1 MTIATAAPK
10 TTTTGTTA
18 RRNTK
23 KTAAAKTS
31 AATTETTTLDT
42 EVEADE
48 QLAGVRGASVD
59 QVGDYLRHI
68 GRLSLLTAEEEAE
81 IARRIEVGLFAEE
94 KLNTEKDL
102 AKTLQRELR
111 WLVRD
116 GERAKERMIT
126 SNLRLVVSIAKRY
139 SQRGLPF
146 MDVIQEGNL
155 GLVRAVE
162 KFDYTQGY
170 KFSTYATWWIR
181 QAIARGLADK
191 ARAIR
196 IPVHTVERINRI
208 SRAERDLTV
217 DLGRA
222 PTVEEVAAEVAMEVA
237 DLVELKSRSHEPV
250 SIHTVVGDAEDSELG
265 DFIEDEETPSP
276 TAATENSLLN
286 RDMHALVATLP
297 EDEARV
303 IRMRFGLDDDQPMTL
318 DEISKRVHS
327 SRQAVSRVESRAR
340 LRMFAKAVSQDLQLY
355 LQ

>member
-1 MTIATAAPK
+1 MTITSVTTRN
-10 TTTTGTTA
+10 TTTDTTD
-18 RRNTK
+18 
-23 KTAAAKTS
+23 
-31 AATTETTTLDT
+31 EP
-42 EVEADE
+42 EVEVLS
-48 QLAGVRGASVD
+48 QVRGASTD

-68 GRLSLLTAEEEAE
+68 GRMPLLDAAEETE
-81 IARRIEVGLFAEE
+81 IARRIEVGLFAGE
-94 KLNTEKDL
+94 KLKE
-102 AKTLQRELR
+102 LQAADAVKKNRTKAHAEMMRDLR
-111 WLVRD
+111 WLQHD
-116 GERAKERMIT
+116 GERAKDRMIT
-126 SNLRLVVSIAKRY
+126 ANLRLVVSIAKRY
-139 SQRGLPF
+139 TQRGLPF

-217 DLGRA
+217 
-222 PTVEEVAAEVAMEVA
+222 EEVAEEVAMEVA

>member
-1 MTIATAAPK
+1 M
-10 TTTTGTTA
+10 TTA
-18 RRNTK
+18 VDHHTRENTNGV
-23 KTAAAKTS
+23 TSASAAAGHDD
-31 AATTETTTLDT
+31 DT
-42 EVEADE
+42 EVEVLG
-48 QLAGVRGASVD
+48 QVRGASTD

-68 GRLSLLTAEEEAE
+68 GRMPLLDAQEETE

-94 KLNTEKDL
+94 RL
-102 AKTLQRELR
+102 ALLDADGSLSASERNDYR
-111 WLVRD
+111 WLIHD
-116 GERAKERMIT
+116 GERAKDRMIT
-126 SNLRLVVSIAKRY
+126 ANLRLVVSIAKRY
-139 SQRGLPF
+139 TQRGLPF

-217 DLGRA
+217 DLGRT
-222 PTVEEVAAEVAMEVA
+222 PTVDEVAAEVAMEVA
-237 DLVELKSRSHEPV
+237 DLIDLKSRSHEPV

-276 TAATENSLLN
+276 GEATESSMLN
-286 RDMHALVATLP
+286 RDIHSLVEALP

>member
-1 MTIATAAPK
+1 MP
-10 TTTTGTTA
+10 
-18 RRNTK
+18 
-23 KTAAAKTS
+23 
-31 AATTETTTLDT
+31 E
-42 EVEADE
+42 
-48 QLAGVRGASVD
+48 
-59 QVGDYLRHI
+59 
-68 GRLSLLTAEEEAE
+68 GRL
-81 IARRIEVGLFAEE
+81 
-94 KLNTEKDL
+94 
-102 AKTLQRELR
+102 
-111 WLVRD
+111 
-116 GERAKERMIT
+116 
-126 SNLRLVVSIAKRY
+126 
-139 SQRGLPF
+139 
-146 MDVIQEGNL
+146 
-155 GLVRAVE
+155 
-162 KFDYTQGY
+162 
-170 KFSTYATWWIR
+170 
-181 QAIARGLADK
+181 
-191 ARAIR
+191 
-196 IPVHTVERINRI
+196 PVHTVERINRI

-222 PTVEEVAAEVAMEVA
+222 PTVEEVAEEVAMEVA

-340 LRMFAKAVSQDLQLY
+340 LRMFAKAVRQDLQLY

>member
-1 MTIATAAPK
+1 MTITSV
-10 TTTTGTTA
+10 TA
-18 RRNTK
+18 RDTK
-23 KTAAAKTS
+23 AAATSATTKTS
-31 AATTETTTLDT
+31 SMADHDDT
-42 EVEADE
+42 EVEVLS
-48 QLAGVRGASVD
+48 QVRGASTD

-68 GRLSLLTAEEEAE
+68 GRMPLLDAQEETE
-81 IARRIEVGLFAEE
+81 IARRIEVGLFAGE
-94 KLNTEKDL
+94 KLKEVE
-102 AKTLQRELR
+102 AGPKTKATAELKRDLR
-111 WLVRD
+111 WLIHD
-116 GERAKERMIT
+116 GERAKDKMIT
-126 SNLRLVVSIAKRY
+126 ANLRLVVSIAKRY
-139 SQRGLPF
+139 TQRGLPF

-222 PTVEEVAAEVAMEVA
+222 PTVEEVAEEVSMEVS
-237 DLVELKSRSHEPV
+237 DLVDLKSRSHEPV

-276 TAATENSLLN
+276 TAATENTLLN
-286 RDMHALVATLP
+286 RDMHALVAALP

>member
-1 MTIATAAPK
+1 MSTTIDSNVRANTKGATTAAQ
-10 TTTTGTTA
+10 TTT
-18 RRNTK
+18 
-23 KTAAAKTS
+23 S
-31 AATTETTTLDT
+31 ADDDV
-42 EVEADE
+42 EVEVLG
-48 QLAGVRGASVD
+48 QVRGASTD

-68 GRLSLLTAEEEAE
+68 GRMPLLDAQEETE

-94 KLNTEKDL
+94 KL
-102 AKTLQRELR
+102 AELDAAGKVSASDRSDYR
-111 WLVRD
+111 WLIHD
-116 GERAKERMIT
+116 GERAKDRMIT
-126 SNLRLVVSIAKRY
+126 ANLRLVVSIAKRY
-139 SQRGLPF
+139 TQRGLPF

-222 PTVEEVAAEVAMEVA
+222 PTVDEVAAEVAMEVA
-237 DLVELKSRSHEPV
+237 DLVDLKSRSHEPV

-276 TAATENSLLN
+276 GEATETSLLN
-286 RDMHALVATLP
+286 RDIHSLVEGLP
-297 EDEARV
+297 DDEARV

>member
-1 MTIATAAPK
+1 MATTTVAPHDTK
-10 TTTTGTTA
+10 TTTTD
-18 RRNTK
+18 
-23 KTAAAKTS
+23 
-31 AATTETTTLDT
+31 DT
-42 EVEADE
+42 EVEV
-48 QLAGVRGASVD
+48 LAQVRGASTD

-68 GRLSLLTAEEEAE
+68 GRMPLLDAAEETE
-81 IARRIEVGLFAEE
+81 IARRIEVGLFAGE
-94 KLNTEKDL
+94 KLKDIESGTASGTAEMKRDL
-102 AKTLQRELR
+102 K
-111 WLVRD
+111 WLIHD
-116 GERAKERMIT
+116 GERAKDKMIT
-126 SNLRLVVSIAKRY
+126 ANLRLVVSIAKRY
-139 SQRGLPF
+139 TQRGLPF

-222 PTVEEVAAEVAMEVA
+222 PTVEEVAEEVAMEVA
-237 DLVELKSRSHEPV
+237 DLVDLKSRSHEPV

-276 TAATENSLLN
+276 TDATESTLLN
-286 RDMHALVATLP
+286 RDIHALVATLP

>member
-1 MTIATAAPK
+1 MAVTTVAPNDTK
-10 TTTTGTTA
+10 NSTTTTDDA
-18 RRNTK
+18 
-23 KTAAAKTS
+23 
-31 AATTETTTLDT
+31 
-42 EVEADE
+42 EVEV
-48 QLAGVRGASVD
+48 LAQVRGASTD

-68 GRLSLLTAEEEAE
+68 GRMPLLDAAEETE
-81 IARRIEVGLFAEE
+81 IARRIEVGLFAGE
-94 KLNTEKDL
+94 KLKDL
-102 AKTLQRELR
+102 ESGAEKGTAEMKRDLK
-111 WLVRD
+111 WLVHD
-116 GERAKERMIT
+116 GERAKDKMIT
-126 SNLRLVVSIAKRY
+126 ANLRLVVSIAKRY
-139 SQRGLPF
+139 TQRGLPF

-222 PTVEEVAAEVAMEVA
+222 PTVEEVAEEVAMEVS
-237 DLVELKSRSHEPV
+237 DLVDLKSRSHEPV

-276 TAATENSLLN
+276 TDATESTLLN
-286 RDMHALVATLP
+286 RDIHALVATLP

>member
-1 MTIATAAPK
+1 MTITSVTTRN
-10 TTTTGTTA
+10 TTTDTTD
-18 RRNTK
+18 
-23 KTAAAKTS
+23 
-31 AATTETTTLDT
+31 EP
-42 EVEADE
+42 EVEVLS
-48 QLAGVRGASVD
+48 QVRGASTD

-68 GRLSLLTAEEEAE
+68 GRMPLLDAAEETE
-81 IARRIEVGLFAEE
+81 IARRIEVGLFAGE
-94 KLNTEKDL
+94 KLKE
-102 AKTLQRELR
+102 LQAADAVKKNRTKAHAEMMRDLR
-111 WLVRD
+111 WLQHD
-116 GERAKERMIT
+116 GERAKDRMIT
-126 SNLRLVVSIAKRY
+126 ANLRLVVSIAKRY
-139 SQRGLPF
+139 TQRGLPF

-222 PTVEEVAAEVAMEVA
+222 PTVDEVAEEVAMEVA

-276 TAATENSLLN
+276 TAATENALLN

>member
-1 MTIATAAPK
+1 MA
-10 TTTTGTTA
+10 TTTVTPD
-18 RRNTK
+18 TK
-23 KTAAAKTS
+23 TM
-31 AATTETTTLDT
+31 TTTDDA
-42 EVEADE
+42 EVEV
-48 QLAGVRGASVD
+48 LAQVRGASTD

-68 GRLSLLTAEEEAE
+68 GRMPLLDAQEETE
-81 IARRIEVGLFAEE
+81 IARRIEVGLFAGE
-94 KLNTEKDL
+94 KIKDIDAGRAEGDAQMVRDL
-102 AKTLQRELR
+102 K
-111 WLVRD
+111 WLVHD
-116 GERAKERMIT
+116 GERAKDKMIT
-126 SNLRLVVSIAKRY
+126 ANLRLVVSIAKRY
-139 SQRGLPF
+139 TQRGLPF

-222 PTVEEVAAEVAMEVA
+222 PTVEEVAEEVAMDVA
-237 DLVELKSRSHEPV
+237 DLVDLKSRSHEPV

-276 TAATENSLLN
+276 TVATESTLLN
-286 RDMHALVATLP
+286 RDIHALVATLP

>member
-1 MTIATAAPK
+1 
-10 TTTTGTTA
+10 
-18 RRNTK
+18 
-23 KTAAAKTS
+23 
-31 AATTETTTLDT
+31 
-42 EVEADE
+42 
-48 QLAGVRGASVD
+48 
-59 QVGDYLRHI
+59 
-68 GRLSLLTAEEEAE
+68 
-81 IARRIEVGLFAEE
+81 
-94 KLNTEKDL
+94 
-102 AKTLQRELR
+102 
-111 WLVRD
+111 
-116 GERAKERMIT
+116 
-126 SNLRLVVSIAKRY
+126 
-139 SQRGLPF
+139 

-222 PTVEEVAAEVAMEVA
+222 PTVDEVAEEVAMEVA
-237 DLVELKSRSHEPV
+237 DLIELKSRSHEPV

-276 TAATENSLLN
+276 TQATESSLLN
-286 RDMHALVATLP
+286 RDMHALVAALP
-297 EDEARV
+297 DDEARV

>member
-1 MTIATAAPK
+1 MSIATDHHVREN
-10 TTTTGTTA
+10 TTGA
-18 RRNTK
+18 
-23 KTAAAKTS
+23 TS
-31 AATTETTTLDT
+31 ASRADATTNDD
-42 EVEADE
+42 EVEVE
-48 QLAGVRGASVD
+48 VLGQVRGASTD

-68 GRLSLLTAEEEAE
+68 GRMPLLDAQEETE

-94 KLNTEKDL
+94 KL
-102 AKTLQRELR
+102 AELEAAGGLSASDRSDYR
-111 WLVRD
+111 WLIHD
-116 GERAKERMIT
+116 GERAKDRMIT
-126 SNLRLVVSIAKRY
+126 ANLRLVVSIAKRY
-139 SQRGLPF
+139 TQRGLPF

-222 PTVEEVAAEVAMEVA
+222 PTIDEVAAEVAMEVA
-237 DLVELKSRSHEPV
+237 DLVDLKSRSHEPV

-276 TAATENSLLN
+276 GEATENSMLN
-286 RDMHALVATLP
+286 RDIHSLVEALP